1 MGGEVP
7 GAIPSGPGTVPAGR
21 GLRGMV
27 RSIATGLFF
36 HKRAVMIAFL
46 LPALLGIAAALRAK
60 PVFLAQARM
69 LVLYTGDYVF
79 HAGNRGTGNDIA
91 LDRNQIIQAELQILQ
106 SPALATQM
114 LTSLGPEH
122 VYPGADGPDA
132 ARKAATRLA
141 ADLTVT
147 SIPQS
152 NVIELTLRN
161 QNRDVAIETLGALI
175 GQYIPYRSAIFDK
188 ARSQDAMAAQ
198 QQFLIRLQQAEEVL
212 ARFGVKHGISNLDEQ
227 MTALLRQ
234 RNDNANEQSS
244 LQGAMAEA
252 QARLAAVQKQLPTVP
267 PTVQI
272 YAESTRSQ
280 QVSGLTDSLVKLN
293 TQRRELLSR
302 YADDYPLVQDN
313 ARQITAVRA
322 QIAGS
327 APRDDSNTRMGRNP
341 MFDDLRTQEAS
352 LTVQLRGLQAR
363 QATLL
368 TQAGSIQARN
378 DELVTL
384 SQDYRELKRTRDVL
398 EQSFRTIAQ
407 STEETQLANAL
418 ERAAGANVRVVQPPD
433 AALAGTSQGRLLA
446 LGGIVLGLVA
456 AAATLAVLMALSRV
470 ALTAADVER
479 ALGLPVLLSAP
490 LRLAGAAPAEAPRSV
505 RSRTRALARSEAA

>member
-1 MGGEVP
+1 MGTEGL
-7 GAIPSGPGTVPAGR
+7 GATSTGPAAAPTSR
-21 GLRGMV
+21 GVRGMI
-27 RSIATGLFF
+27 RSLAVGLFF

-114 LTSLGPEH
+114 LAALGPDR

-141 ADLTVT
+141 ADLSVT

-161 QNRDVAIETLGALI
+161 QNRDVAIETLSALI

-188 ARSQDAMAAQ
+188 ARSQGADAEQ
-198 QQFLIRLQQAEEVL
+198 RQFSMRLQQAEEAL

-227 MTALLRQ
+227 TSMLLRQ

-244 LQGAMAEA
+244 LQGSMAEA
-252 QARLAAVQKQLPTVP
+252 TARLAAVQKQLPTVP

-302 YADDYPLVQDN
+302 YADDYPLVVDN
-313 ARQITAVRA
+313 ARQIAVVRG

-327 APRDDSNTRMGRNP
+327 APRDDSSTRMGRNP

-363 QATLL
+363 QAILL
-368 TQAGSIQARN
+368 TQADRIQTRN

-433 AALAGTSQGRLLA
+433 AALAGASQGRLLA
-446 LGGIVLGLVA
+446 FGGIALGLVA
-456 AAATLAVLMALSRV
+456 AAATLAVLLALSRV
-470 ALTAADVER
+470 ALTAGDVER
-479 ALGLPVLLSAP
+479 ALGLPVLLCAP
-490 LRLAGAAPAEAPRSV
+490 LRLAGVAPPEAARSL
-505 RSRTRALARSEAA
+505 RSSALARSEPA

>member
-1 MGGEVP
+1 MGTDGP
-7 GAIPSGPGTVPAGR
+7 GAVKIGLASMGPGR

-27 RSIATGLFF
+27 RTAAVGLFY
-36 HKRAVMIAFL
+36 HKRAVVIAFL
-46 LPALLGIAAALRAK
+46 VPVLLGIAAGLRAK

-114 LTSLGPEH
+114 LGGLGPAH
-122 VYPGADGPDA
+122 VYPGVDGPDA
-132 ARKAATRLA
+132 ARAAATRLA

-152 NVIELTLRN
+152 NVIELSLRN

-188 ARSQDAMAAQ
+188 ARSQGADVEQ
-198 QQFLIRLQQAEEVL
+198 KQFANRLQMAEEAL
-212 ARFGVKHGISNLDEQ
+212 ARFGVQHGISNLDEQ
-227 MTALLRQ
+227 TSMLLRQ

-244 LQGAMAEA
+244 LQGTLAEA
-252 QARLAAVQKQLPTVP
+252 QARLAAVQRKLPTVP

-272 YAESTRSQ
+272 YSESTRSQ

-293 TQRRELLSR
+293 AQRRELLSR
-302 YADDYPLVQDN
+302 YADDYPLVLDN
-313 ARQITAVRA
+313 ARQIATVRS

-327 APRDDSNTRMGRNP
+327 APRDDSSTRMGRNP
-341 MFDDLRTQEAS
+341 MYDELRTQEAS

-363 QATLL
+363 QTTLL
-368 TQAGSIQARN
+368 SQAERVQSRN
-378 DELVTL
+378 DELVML
-384 SQDYRELKRTRDVL
+384 SQQYRELRRTRDVL
-398 EQSFRTIAQ
+398 DQSLRTIAQ

-433 AALAGTSQGRLLA
+433 AALMGTSSGRLLMI
-446 LGGIVLGLVA
+446 GGVVLGLFA
-456 AAATLAVLMALSRV
+456 AMATLAVLLAVSRV
-470 ALTAADVER
+470 ALTASDVER
-479 ALGLPVLLSAP
+479 AVGLPVLLSAP
-490 LRLAGAAPAEAPRSV
+490 QLPPGVRVPAPSFSLRARV
-505 RSRTRALARSEAA
+505 RAMTRSEPA